1 MMKCRTLTCDL
12 SRRRFTDNEVAN
24 TLGVRFYCGAP
35 LLGSGGARLGTL
47 CFVDSKPRQFAA
59 EQLLI
64 LANL

>member
-1 MMKCRTLTCDL
+1 MH
-12 SRRRFTDNEVAN
+12 RFTDNEVAN